1 MSEPVGNSPRAA
13 IGAIPGN
20 AHGTREELPKAATRE
35 PIEKIIEGTA
45 VIKKPSFVR
54 RIARSMVAE
63 DIGEVGDFVAS
74 DVLAPAI
81 RNLIYDI
88 ISQGAARILYGTSR
102 NRRVGL
108 LGTGIGAGPVTSLK
122 TAYNRISEGAPDRTM
137 SAVDR
142 ARHNFDPISLTER
155 SEAFEV
161 LEQLSADLARY
172 GTVSVADLYS
182 YVGVTGAFTDQ
193 NYGWRNLETAGV
205 RPTRGGFLLD
215 LPQPELLR

>member
-1 MSEPVGNSPRAA
+1 MSEPVGNSPR
-13 IGAIPGN
+13 GTIPGN
-20 AHGTREELPKAATRE
+20 AHKTREELPQAATRE

-88 ISQGAARILYGTSR
+88 ISQGAARILYGSSR
-102 NRRVGL
+102 NRRVG
-108 LGTGIGAGPVTSLK
+108 GIMGSGIGAGPVTSLK
-122 TAYNRISEGAPDRTM
+122 TAYNRISEGSPGPHM
-137 SAVDR
+137 SATDR
-142 ARHNFDPISLTER
+142 ARHNFDPISLAER

-161 LEQLSADLARY
+161 LEQLSADLSRY
-172 GTVSVADLYS
+172 GMVSVADLYS

>member
-1 MSEPVGNSPRAA
+1 VNEPVGNSPR
-13 IGAIPGN
+13 GVIPGN
-20 AHGTREELPKAATRE
+20 SHSSREELPKAEPRE
-35 PIEKIIEGTA
+35 AVGKIVEGG
-45 VIKKPSFVR
+45 VKIKKPSFVR

-63 DIGEVGDFVAS
+63 DITEVGDFVAA

-88 ISQGAARILYGTSR
+88 ISQGAARILYGTSKA
-102 NRRVGL
+102 RRVGL
-108 LGTGIGAGPVTSLK
+108 MTGVGGGPVTSLK
-122 TAYNRISEGAPDRTM
+122 TAYHRVSEGAPERQL
-137 SAVDR
+137 SATDR

-161 LEQLSADLARY
+161 LEELSTLVARY
-172 GTVSVADLYS
+172 GTASVSDLYAL
-182 YVGVTGAFTDQ
+182 VGVTGAFTDQ
-193 NYGWRNLETAGV
+193 NYGWRSLETAGV

>member
-1 MSEPVGNSPRAA
+1 
-13 IGAIPGN
+13 
-20 AHGTREELPKAATRE
+20 
-35 PIEKIIEGTA
+35 
-45 VIKKPSFVR
+45 
-54 RIARSMVAE
+54 MVAE

-88 ISQGAARILYGTSR
+88 ISQGAARVLYGTSR
-102 NRRVGL
+102 ARRAGIMS
-108 LGTGIGAGPVTSLK
+108 GGIGAGPVTSLK
-122 TAYNRISEGAPDRTM
+122 TAYHRVSEGAPERQL
-137 SAVDR
+137 SATDR

-161 LEQLSADLARY
+161 LEELSAIIARY
-172 GTVSVADLYS
+172 GTASVSDLYAL
-182 YVGVTGAFTDQ
+182 VGVTGAFTDQ
-193 NYGWRNLETAGV
+193 NYGWRSLETAGV